1 MLASTM
7 MLLPMLAGSV
17 QAAQLEEGIQ
27 WDWSQPHRYFIQT
40 QVQLPEMIWLAARMN
55 KQARIDLF
63 DLRLVTQCAPGEPLN
78 RNKWE
83 VNCRIE
89 DIALSA
95 EALPQEE
102 GLVQPIVEELDER
115 MTGAVVQLQIRGD
128 GRMVN
133 IDLEEVERVNRRFG
147 RINENMR
154 LILTRGFAGLDLPLP
169 SGHEQGWYQHSSWIM
184 RAPSSEGS
192 AGSSEIVHRLI
203 GESDNVVTIGTSGRA
218 MIVPGEGHNKYDTR
232 MGGEATF
239 DRWTG
244 RMLERSWTMA
254 GGPTASSMIAQG
266 TEGYPY
272 LQQGH
277 VVALSEG
284 QSWDV
289 GESLEIKAQ
298 GPSQSAIQQSFLGT
312 DLSR

>member
-40 QVQLPEMIWLAARMN
+40 QVQLPEMIWLAARVN
-55 KQARIDLF
+55 KQARVDLF
-63 DLRLVTQCAPGEPLN
+63 DLRLVTQCSPGEPLS

-83 VNCRIE
+83 VICTIE

-115 MTGAVVQLQIRGD
+115 MTGAKVQLQIRGD

-133 IDLEEVERVNRRFG
+133 IDLEDVERVNRRFG
-147 RINENMR
+147 GINENLR

-169 SGHEQGWYQHSSWIM
+169 EGPERGWYQHSSWIM
-184 RAPSSEGS
+184 RAPAADGS
-192 AGSSEIVHRLI
+192 VGSSEIVHRVI
-203 GESDNVVTIGTSGRA
+203 GESGDIVTIGTSGRA
-218 MIVPGEGHNKYDTR
+218 VILPGDGRNKYDTR

-239 DRWTG
+239 DRRTG
-244 RMLERSWTMA
+244 QMLERSWSMA
-254 GGPTASSMIAQG
+254 GGPTASSLIAQG

-277 VVALSEG
+277 IVALSED

-289 GESLEIKAQ
+289 GESLEIKAK
-298 GPSQSAIQQSFLGT
+298 GPGQSAIQQSFLGM